1 MSEDKRY
8 PTDKKRDLSV
18 DEHVWLSAYL
28 QASRNAYGS
37 SAYAS
42 KEADDCLREFK
53 KRFDK
58 PDEK

>member
-1 MSEDKRY
+1 M
-8 PTDKKRDLSV
+8 